1 MKGQRVVNMRDSGI
15 KKRGREETDKAKKE
29 NMMERNNKDREKNDA
44 WLGWHK
50 EGWYFEETNRGWEI
64 EGKKFW
70 LKS

>member
-44 WLGWHK
+44 WLG
-50 EGWYFEETNRGWEI
+50 
-64 EGKKFW
+64 
-70 LKS
+70 